1 MPRVLGPKIPTDS
14 ITISI
19 LTTIKL
25 ITPGV
30 PAYCRIMPIRMLV
43 TAVESRLNE

>member
-1 MPRVLGPKIPTDS
+1 MPRVLGPKIPADS